1 MHVSTQFYILWGI
14 DCLSH
19 VYMRRKVYYMVTARN
34 KAQRFLAA
42 IQRRSEKTGEFEI
55 LLTHTHAVRNVLGF
69 KTGPRMSKHVAIKK
83 ELLLELQA
91 TTEVCATFPE
101 TPVGIV
107 SWQHLKNCLQRTVSF
122 FYSSTN
128 WTLRLNPLGWGSNT
142 FLGQE
147 PERLWVAT
155 LVLTTVGIEVALFSY
170 FRVLRMSKQSL

>member
-42 IQRRSEKTGEFEI
+42 IQRRSEKNWRIWDFAH
-55 LLTHTHAVRNVLGF
+55 THTQCETYWDSKQA
-69 KTGPRMSKHVAIKK
+69 PRMSKHVAIKK

-122 FYSSTN
+122 FDSSTN